1 MKPKDR
7 IIAALELKE
16 PDDMVPHFEMNF
28 QLCFEEFGIDHPERG
43 EIFKASLSQK
53 EKLIC
58 QDVELY
64 IRVAERFNWSAI
76 PLWRYYSNEAVFMAA
91 KVARK
96 MVGDKY
102 LIASF
107 NSGGTYGIPERNSF
121 EEFTF
126 ALYDKPDDLH
136 RQAKKRI
143 EKEVLWCKRM
153 IDAGIELI
161 VLNEDYCYNSG
172 PYISPKMF
180 EEFVTPYLCWVV
192 KELKEAGAH
201 VMIHTDGNIMP
212 IIDQLLEAKPHALQ
226 SLDPMAG
233 VDIAEVKRLYGDQV
247 CLMGNV
253 NCSLLQ
259 EGTKDEIMENSRYA
273 IQNAG
278 PGGGYIFS
286 SSNVIFKGMPL
297 EHYYYMLEALEKYGK
312 YPMITGESKIKN

>member
-7 IIAALELKE
+7 IKAALELKE
-16 PDDMVPHFEMNF
+16 PDDIVPHFEMNF
-28 QLCFEEFGIDHPERG
+28 QLCKEEFGVDHPKREKIFNASEAKKER
-43 EIFKASLSQK
+43 
-53 EKLIC
+53 LIS

-64 IRVAERFNWSAI
+64 VRVAERFNWSAI
-76 PLWRYYSNEAVFMAA
+76 PLWRYYTDEAIFIAA
-91 KVARK
+91 KLARK

-107 NSGGTYGIPERNSF
+107 NAGGTYGIPDGKDF
-121 EEFTF
+121 EKFTF
-126 ALYDKPDDLH
+126 SLYDNPKGLH
-136 RQAKKRI
+136 EQAKKRI
-143 EKEVLWCKRM
+143 KKEILWCKRM

-161 VLNEDYCYNSG
+161 ILNEDYCYNSG

-180 EEFVTPYLCWVV
+180 SEFVTPYLCEVV
-192 KELKEAGAH
+192 RKLKEAGAY

-212 IIDQLLEAKPHALQ
+212 VIDQLLEAEPHALQ

-233 VDIAEVKRLYGDQV
+233 VDIAEVKRLYGDRV

-259 EGTKDEIMENSRYA
+259 EGTKDEIIKNSRYA

-278 PGGGYIFS
+278 HGGGYIFS
-286 SSNVIFKGMPL
+286 SSNVIFEGMPL
-297 EHYYYMLEALEKYGK
+297 KNYYYMLEALEKYGR
-312 YPMITGESKIKN
+312 YPIIA